1 MAANRLKI
9 ASILMLTVVSL
20 TACGGGGSSAVS
32 PTNTAATPTTVPE
45 PMPSPAPAP
54 VAAIAATANPLPANP
69 VVTPP
74 PPPAPATPPATAPP
88 ASTPP
93 PAPSPG
99 PAPAP
104 ASAQVSATFSGTN
117 ADFSNPE
124 RGFYGWSG
132 NDFVTQYDAG
142 SVQATYNA
150 GHRLLFAKVELD
162 AFRNADFPDTWLTSL
177 NSSFT
182 KVRAAGMKV
191 TLLFSYD
198 FSAGGQDA
206 SAAQIK
212 RHTEQLKP
220 VLAANADLIPYM
232 RAGFVGA
239 WGEWH
244 SSQAGN
250 SCGYNALPST
260 TCAEADANRVIIR
273 DALLANMPATTQIGF
288 RYPPDLQKWYPSA
301 TQQSRAGIHNDC
313 FLAGPSDS
321 GTFDDPTSRPYAKAL
336 TNQTAYGGETCE
348 NAGTPVRNTCADI
361 LSEGAQYHLAWLN
374 INYAPSVLN
383 KWKADGC
390 FEQVSRS
397 MGYRLQLD
405 AVSHAQQA
413 TAGDTVA
420 VAVDLRNVGW
430 ARIFSDRKLVVTLKH
445 ATTGATIIASAGN
458 LQTLPPQATATT
470 RQVINVTLP
479 VGAAKGDYDLYLSA
493 PDIFSATAAD
503 GRFAVRFANADD
515 SAKAQAWDSASAS
528 FKAGTKLTVK

>member
-1 MAANRLKI
+1 MADNRLKI
-9 ASILMLTVVSL
+9 ASILALAVASL
-20 TACGGGGSSAVS
+20 TACGGGASTGAS
-32 PTNTAATPTTVPE
+32 PSNVAATPTA
-45 PMPSPAPAP
+45 APG
-54 VAAIAATANPLPANP
+54 T
-69 VVTPP
+69 T
-74 PPPAPATPPATAPP
+74 PPPAPAPAAATPSSATPSPVTTVVTPVPQPATPSA
-88 ASTPP
+88 T
-93 PAPSPG
+93 PSPG
-99 PAPAP
+99 PAPTLA
-104 ASAQVSATFSGTN
+104 AAQVSATFSSTN

-177 NSSFT
+177 NNSFT

-198 FSAGGQDA
+198 FSAGGKDA

-244 SSQAGN
+244 SSQSGN

-260 TCAEADANRVIIR
+260 TCLEADANRIIIR

-288 RYPPDLQKWYPSA
+288 RYPPDLQKWYPNA

-336 TNQTAYGGETCE
+336 TDQTAYGGETCE
-348 NAGTPVRNTCADI
+348 NAGTPVRNTCEDI

-374 INYAPSVLN
+374 INYATSVLN

-405 AVSHAQQA
+405 AVSYPPQA
-413 TAGDTVA
+413 TAGDTLA
-420 VAVDLRNVGW
+420 VTVDLRNVGW
-430 ARIFSDRKLVVTLKH
+430 ARFFSARKLVVTFKH
-445 ATTGATIIASAGN
+445 ATSGATINGNAGN
-458 LQTLPPQATATT
+458 LQTLPPQATAAT
-470 RQVINVTLP
+470 RQVINVALP
-479 VGAAKGDYDLYLSA
+479 AGATKGDYTLHLSA

-503 GRFAVRFANADD
+503 ARFSVRFANTDD
-515 SAKAQAWDSASAS
+515 SAKAQGWDAASAS
-528 FKAGTKLTVK
+528 FKAGTRLTVK

>member
-1 MAANRLKI
+1 
-9 ASILMLTVVSL
+9 
-20 TACGGGGSSAVS
+20 
-32 PTNTAATPTTVPE
+32 
-45 PMPSPAPAP
+45 
-54 VAAIAATANPLPANP
+54 
-69 VVTPP
+69 
-74 PPPAPATPPATAPP
+74 
-88 ASTPP
+88 
-93 PAPSPG
+93 
-99 PAPAP
+99 
-104 ASAQVSATFSGTN
+104 
-117 ADFSNPE
+117 
-124 RGFYGWSG
+124 
-132 NDFVTQYDAG
+132 VTQYDAG

-336 TNQTAYGGETCE
+336 TDQTAYGGETCE

-397 MGYRLQLD
+397 MGYRLQLG

-420 VAVDLRNVGW
+420 VAVDIRNVGW
-430 ARIFSDRKLVVTLKH
+430 ARIFSARKLVVTLKH

>member
-1 MAANRLKI
+1 MADNRLKI
-9 ASILMLTVVSL
+9 ASILALAVASL
-20 TACGGGGSSAVS
+20 TACGGGGSTGAS
-32 PTNTAATPTTVPE
+32 PINVAATQTAGPGTT
-45 PMPSPAPAP
+45 PSPAPAP
-54 VAAIAATANPLPANP
+54 AAATPSSVTPSP
-69 VVTPP
+69 VTTVVTPVP
-74 PPPAPATPPATAPP
+74 QPATPPVPAPP
-88 ASTPP
+88 AP
-93 PAPSPG
+93 PSPG
-99 PAPAP
+99 PAPTP
-104 ASAQVSATFSGTN
+104 AAAQVSATFSSTT

-162 AFRNADFPDTWLTSL
+162 AFRNADFPDTWLISL
-177 NSSFT
+177 NNSFT

-198 FSAGGQDA
+198 FSAGGKDA

-244 SSQAGN
+244 SSQSGN
-250 SCGYNALPST
+250 SCGYNALPTT
-260 TCAEADANRVIIR
+260 TCTEADANRIIIR

-288 RYPPDLQKWYPSA
+288 RYPPDLQKWYPNAS
-301 TQQSRAGIHNDC
+301 QQSRAGIHNDC

-336 TNQTAYGGETCE
+336 TDQTAYGGETCE
-348 NAGTPVRNTCADI
+348 NAGTPVRNTCEDI

-383 KWKADGC
+383 KWRTDGC

-405 AVSHAQQA
+405 AVSHPPQA
-413 TAGDTVA
+413 AAGAIVA
-420 VAVDLRNVGW
+420 ITVDLRNVGW
-430 ARIFSDRKLVVTLKH
+430 ARIFSARKLVATLKH
-445 ATTGATIIASAGN
+445 AATGATITASAGN
-458 LQTLPPQATATT
+458 LQTLPPQAIATT

-479 VGAAKGDYDLYLSA
+479 AGAAKGDYDLYLSA
-493 PDIFSATAAD
+493 PDIFSTTAAD
-503 GRFAVRFANADD
+503 ARFAVRFANADD
-515 SAKAQAWDSASAS
+515 SAKAQAWDATSASLKS
-528 FKAGTKLTVK
+528 GTRITVK